1 MLSFFCRTKLLKS
14 LSSSRRSSPS
24 RTPVKKQTSKM
35 HSLLDPSRL
44 RPPPAGNS
52 SNARMNLSLGV
63 QQQDHDEN
71 DILSVSQ
78 EGEPS
83 NEDYVIKI

>member
-1 MLSFFCRTKLLKS
+1 MLKS

-35 HSLLDPSRL
+35 HSLLDPARL

-63 QQQDHDEN
+63 QQDHDEN

-78 EGEPS
+78 EGEHS
-83 NEDYVIKI
+83 IEDYVIKI